1 MREIWKVIDLL
12 AHDSETNVRLELL
25 EQLSLLAG
33 ICLDRPEAGG
43 CGPPLLG
50 AGGPGY
56 LRPLG
61 PPMPPSPVLVRL
73 QRACILPCLAMLMRD
88 MTLQVRK
95 RAQCVLLRML
105 DARLVTPPTISSQL
119 LPTILDLARV
129 SLENTGE
136 SAMSSDLHDQRQE
149 AATVS
154 ETHLNS
160 FWRVCRKKIG
170 FWLMSLVTIRKYK
183 NTYMSY

>member
-1 MREIWKVIDLL
+1 MQQIRKVIDLL
-12 AHDSETNVRLELL
+12 TRDSEQNVRLELL

-33 ICLDRPEAGG
+33 ICLDRPDAAT
-43 CGPPLLG
+43 G
-50 AGGPGY
+50 AGGPALMTTANGTAASGGS
-56 LRPLG
+56 LRPSG
-61 PPMPPSPVLVRL
+61 PFMPPLPPSPVLVRL

-105 DARLVTPPTISSQL
+105 DARLVTPSTISSQL

-136 SAMSSDLHDQRQE
+136 SALSADLHDQRQE

-154 ETHLNS
+154 
-160 FWRVCRKKIG
+160 RKK
-170 FWLMSLVTIRKYK
+170 Y
-183 NTYMSY
+183 NT